1 VDLIGFHGFHFLHI
15 VVSRAL
21 SEFVEDYKQKW
32 KVFWFFNPFFPLTA
46 YLQMVIS
53 WSLRYSDTSFVV
65 MILAKIESP
74 GGKPFS
80 FVKPWD
86 GVFS

>member
-1 VDLIGFHGFHFLHI
+1 MGAKAVGWTI
-15 VVSRAL
+15 
-21 SEFVEDYKQKW
+21 SEFIEDYKQKW
-32 KVFWFFNPFFPLTA
+32 KVFWFFNPFFPWAA

-53 WSLRYSDTSFVV
+53 WSLRYSEASFVV
-65 MILAKIESP
+65 MILAQIESP

-80 FVKPWD
+80 FVKLWD